1 MVGVYHLSIPKYK
14 MKTQPRK
21 IDGTICSWNE
31 KFPEMNLLEQQKTL
45 KITVFN
51 KAKGMKAR
59 DQLLGEGEK
68 DVFETGSVRLAI
80 YDKKILIGYVRFT
93 INLI

>member
-1 MVGVYHLSIPKYK
+1 
-14 MKTQPRK
+14 
-21 IDGTICSWNE
+21 
-31 KFPEMNLLEQQKTL
+31 MNLLEQQKSL

-68 DVFETGSVRLAI
+68 DIFETGSVRLAI